1 MREFLLYG
9 VASPLV
15 LWFVVAVWRKAY
27 LYARADARE
36 AAALA
41 LARDSA
47 PFARAYATV
56 RALGGK
62 IPACAPWE
70 REENQRGVA

>member
-9 VASPLV
+9 VAVPLV
-15 LWFVVAVWRKAY
+15 LWFAIAVWRKA
-27 LYARADARE
+27 LLLARQDTKE